1 MGGGASTPRAA
12 DPASGSSPSDRS
24 LTDASVEALITLI
37 AAATLEATPPLGAAA
52 AIEDMVAQAWTRT
65 ADREL
70 RGAQAARIAC
80 ELARAAAARGV
91 VGSGEDAA
99 SGGAS
104 MNEAQL
110 RALLA
115 GTLASATRADERDE
129 LAELV
134 EQLPG
139 AAPAA
144 EQPSP
149 PMMCGVG
156 VGIGT
161 GDSTRADVVRQSR
174 RRGDGAQSVSRS
186 AQLAAVSDGAARVAA
201 RTSRLL
207 GRGATTA
214 EHEEFGDLRSIHDM
228 PS

>member
-1 MGGGASTPRAA
+1 M
-12 DPASGSSPSDRS
+12 RS
-24 LTDASVEALITLI
+24 IPGRPP
-37 AAATLEATPPLGAAA
+37 PPLGAAA

-144 EQPSP
+144 NCRHHASSSRSWLCSRGP
-149 PMMCGVG
+149 
-156 VGIGT
+156 
-161 GDSTRADVVRQSR
+161 AR
-174 RRGDGAQSVSRS
+174 RRP
-186 AQLAAVSDGAARVAA
+186 AAGEAARRRSCAA
-201 RTSRLL
+201 R
-207 GRGATTA
+207 
-214 EHEEFGDLRSIHDM
+214 
-228 PS
+228 

>member
-174 RRGDGAQSVSRS
+174 RDSACSTPAPVLSPKPRTAAQP
-186 AQLAAVSDGAARVAA
+186 
-201 RTSRLL
+201 TSK
-207 GRGATTA
+207 
-214 EHEEFGDLRSIHDM
+214 
-228 PS
+228 

>member
-174 RRGDGAQSVSRS
+174 RRGDGAQSVARS

>member
-1 MGGGASTPRAA
+1 MGAGASTPSK
-12 DPASGSSPSDRS
+12 PPSTPGGDRS
-24 LTDASVEALITLI
+24 LTDAQLEALIALI

-52 AIEDMVAQAWTRT
+52 AIEEMIAQAWTRT

-70 RGAQAARIAC
+70 LGAEAARLAR
-80 ELARAAAARGV
+80 ELARAAASRGV

-139 AAPAA
+139 AAPRRTAVAA
-144 EQPSP
+144 
-149 PMMCGVG
+149 
-156 VGIGT
+156 
-161 GDSTRADVVRQSR
+161 DDVR
-174 RRGDGAQSVSRS
+174 RRRRDRDGRQHARRRR
-186 AQLAAVSDGAARVAA
+186 AAIAPR
-201 RTSRLL
+201 
-207 GRGATTA
+207 
-214 EHEEFGDLRSIHDM
+214 
-228 PS
+228 

>member
-144 EQPSP
+144 GAKASDDTPPRRSRLSLPVLCCSSRSP
-149 PMMCGVG
+149 APTAAARAWRRNASWSKEEAMSHGPAPAAKRRH
-156 VGIGT
+156 GT
-161 GDSTRADVVRQSR
+161 GA
-174 RRGDGAQSVSRS
+174 GS
-186 AQLAAVSDGAARVAA
+186 AG
-201 RTSRLL
+201 
-207 GRGATTA
+207 TA
-214 EHEEFGDLRSIHDM
+214 GLDR
-228 PS
+228 